1 MSLAALIMT
10 SAEALEPCLTELR
23 ERLGVEAEV
32 ASSRRAALQA
42 LTRREYAVL
51 LLDQAM
57 VEADVEGA
65 ELLWKQAGLAIPVQV
80 NLALSSPARIVREV
94 RAALVRREQEMSL
107 SLRAAAAA
115 VDTEIKNAVT
125 ALLLQSQLALSVE
138 GLAPAAREK
147 VAQVVQLAEGLR
159 GKLETAQGPESVALK
174 PSPVRG
180 SRSTRMGDRSRP
192 ALLLRSLQMRVRIER
207 PRPARA
213 ASRAGETPNLP

>member
-1 MSLAALIMT
+1 MSLAALMMT

-42 LTRREYAVL
+42 LSRREYAVL

-57 VEADVEGA
+57 VEADMEGA

-80 NLALSSPARIVREV
+80 NLALSSPARIVRDV
-94 RAALVRREQEMSL
+94 RAALVRREQEMAL

-125 ALLLQSQLALSVE
+125 ALLLQSQLALNVE

-147 VAQVVQLAEGLR
+147 LAQVVQLAEGLR
-159 GKLETAQGPESVALK
+159 GKLETAQA
-174 PSPVRG
+174 
-180 SRSTRMGDRSRP
+180 
-192 ALLLRSLQMRVRIER
+192 
-207 PRPARA
+207 
-213 ASRAGETPNLP
+213 

>member
-1 MSLAALIMT
+1 MSLAALMMT

-32 ASSRRAALQA
+32 APSRRAALQA
-42 LTRREYAVL
+42 LSRREYAVL

-57 VEADVEGA
+57 VEADMEGA

-94 RAALVRREQEMSL
+94 RAALVRREQEMAL

-125 ALLLQSQLALSVE
+125 ALLLQSQLALGAD

-159 GKLETAQGPESVALK
+159 GKLESAQA
-174 PSPVRG
+174 
-180 SRSTRMGDRSRP
+180 
-192 ALLLRSLQMRVRIER
+192 
-207 PRPARA
+207 
-213 ASRAGETPNLP
+213 